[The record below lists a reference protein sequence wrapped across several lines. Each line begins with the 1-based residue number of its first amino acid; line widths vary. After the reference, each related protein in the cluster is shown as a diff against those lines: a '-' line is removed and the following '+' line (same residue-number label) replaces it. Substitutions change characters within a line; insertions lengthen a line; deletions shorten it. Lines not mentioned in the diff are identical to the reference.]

1 MYDIVIG
8 IEKFLQP
15 FMGWLTAVAIRC
27 LKLVIFLLAL
37 AKSSHLRKQPCRPH
51 TCNSLHTHCAW
62 AVTASA

>member
-37 AKSSHLRKQPCRPH
+37 AESSHLRKQPCRPH
-51 TCNSLHTHCAW
+51 MQQPAHTLRLG
-62 AVTASA
+62 SDG